1 MDNKIKTAI
10 KRRDLI
16 SYDEVFS
23 RYSKKYQREILKQAR
38 YLKAAMA
45 LRQLRKQLKL
55 TQEKLARKM
64 KVKREFISRAESGQ
78 QNLTLETFYQ
88 IAEATG
94 KSFRFQFK

>member
-1 MDNKIKTAI
+1 MNDKIKTAI
-10 KRRDLI
+10 KRGDLI

-23 RYSKKYQREILKQAR
+23 RYSKKHQREILKQAR

-45 LRQLRKQLKL
+45 LRKLRKQLKL
-55 TQEKLARKM
+55 TQEKLASKM
-64 KVKREFISRAESGQ
+64 KVKREFISRAESGE
-78 QNLTLETFYQ
+78 QNLTLETLYQ